1 MSTTLSL
8 DHNAPIIVDSFAGG
22 GGASLGITLAL
33 GMSPH
38 IAINHDYAAIEMHA
52 MNHPETWHYTED
64 VWHVDPRDATFGRK
78 VKLFWASPDCKH
90 HSRAKGSKP
99 VEKRIRM
106 LAWVVVK
113 WAKDVLPDVIML
125 ENVMEFQDWGPLTWL
140 KKNGRIVKK
149 DGKPQMI
156 PIHSRKGEIYRRWVR
171 ALEALGYKVESR
183 VLNAADYGV
192 PTSRKRLFVIARRDG
207 KPIRWPAQTH
217 SKPDKAGLVPAG
229 MHPWRTAAECIYWDI
244 PCPSIFLTRRQA
256 ALLRKRTGIECK
268 RPLAPKTMWRMANGL
283 LRYVIEA
290 NKPFIVRIGHFS
302 EKSGEGGSFRG
313 QGCDEPLSVVHS
325 NNDKA
330 IVAPVINKFYGEGGQ
345 LQSADEPLHTIP
357 TVDRF
362 AITPAYLVKPQH
374 GSDHMRGGP
383 VTQPLHT
390 LTQHRGTAVVQGTTQ
405 PIASYITQV
414 GHRDDNKP
422 GRPVDE
428 PLNTIL
434 SKEHHQLG
442 ASYLTKIGQ
451 TGGQGAY
458 SQSVEQPVGTIVSKN
473 QDLAVVA
480 ELTAPVI
487 VGTGGSGY
495 AAKPRPAD
503 KPLNVVKTDNRQA
516 VAAAAL
522 TQFNGQSIGQPADAQ
537 LQIPHTGLI
546 AAHVTKMRGDS
557 IGNDAEAPLP
567 VITSGEGA
575 ERPAGA
581 AHAMGVSAAHI
592 TKFFG
597 GVVGSHPEDPL
608 STVTAIDHNGLVNA
622 NLTAIDLGD
631 AKQVYAELQK
641 QVDKATFNG
650 FRRVHRFLKKYLGK
664 KAKLPL
670 LTVEGQTYLIT
681 DVGMRML
688 KPREL
693 LNAQFTPELAAGYT
707 LTGSTA
713 NQVAKIGNSV
723 CPVMSQVLVE
733 ANIPKQEMQAA

>member
-1 MSTTLSL
+1 MITSGIN
-8 DHNAPIIVDSFAGG
+8 HAAPIVVDSFAGG

-33 GMSPH
+33 GVSPH
-38 IAINHDYAAIEMHA
+38 IAINHDFAAIEMHA

-125 ENVMEFQDWGPLTWL
+125 ENVMEFQDWGPLTLL
-140 KKNGRIVKK
+140 KKNGRVVKK
-149 DGKPQMI
+149 DGRPQMI
-156 PIHSRKGEIYRRWVR
+156 PIHSRKGEIYRRWVK
-171 ALEALGYKVESR
+171 ALESLGYVVESR

-192 PTSRKRLFVIARRDG
+192 PTARKRLFVIARRDG
-207 KPIRWPAQTH
+207 KPIVWPKQTH
-217 SKPDKAGLVPAG
+217 CKPDKNGLVPAT

-244 PCPSIFLTRRQA
+244 PCPSIFLTKRQA

-268 RPLAPKTMWRMANGL
+268 RPLAAKTMWRMANGL

-313 QGCDEPLSVVHS
+313 QPCDLPLSVVHS

-330 IVAPVINKFYGEGGQ
+330 VVAPVINKFYGQGGQ
-345 LQSADEPLHTIP
+345 LQPADEPLHTIP
-357 TVDRF
+357 SRDRF
-362 AITPAYLVKPQH
+362 AVTPAYLVKPQH

-390 LTQHRGTAVVQGTTQ
+390 LTQHRGTAVVQPTAL
-405 PIASYITQV
+405 PI
-414 GHRDDNKP
+414 
-422 GRPVDE
+422 
-428 PLNTIL
+428 
-434 SKEHHQLG
+434 
-442 ASYLTKIGQ
+442 
-451 TGGQGAY
+451 
-458 SQSVEQPVGTIVSKN
+458 
-473 QDLAVVA
+473 
-480 ELTAPVI
+480 I

-495 AAKPRPAD
+495 AAKPRPVD

-516 VAAAAL
+516 VVASVVTEIAAGL
-522 TQFNGQSIGQPADAQ
+522 TQFNGQSIGQPADAPAPAQ
-537 LQIPHTGLI
+537 TQIPHTGLI

-557 IGNDAEAPLP
+557 VGTDVEAPLP

-575 ERPAGA
+575 VRPAGA

-592 TKFFG
+592 TKFYG

-608 STVTAIDHNGLVNA
+608 STVTAVDHNGLVNA
-622 NLTAIDLGD
+622 NLAAIDLSD
-631 AKQVYAELQK
+631 HKQVYKELQR
-641 QVDKATFNG
+641 QVDKATFDG

-670 LTVEGQTYLIT
+670 LTVDGQTYLIS

-688 KPREL
+688 RPREL
-693 LNAQFTPELAAGYT
+693 LNAQFTPELAAGYK

-733 ANIPKQEMQAA
+733 ANIPKYEMQVA